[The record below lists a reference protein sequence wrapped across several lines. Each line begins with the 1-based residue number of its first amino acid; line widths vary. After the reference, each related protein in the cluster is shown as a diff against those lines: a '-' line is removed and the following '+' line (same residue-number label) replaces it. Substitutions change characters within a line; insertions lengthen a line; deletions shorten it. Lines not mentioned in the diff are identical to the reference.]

1 MREAGEDKL
10 PITSHEISKK
20 NGSIIPRIKR
30 IRIGKCVRDDVNLMP
45 IEAPGAPAPKCKFEL
60 RQRAH
65 DNRIHILG
73 VKPRILQTSLVV
85 KPSRL
90 HGAASALFERERIF
104 ILPVQRAPIDHWF
117 VKRVRRRVVVD
128 DVDTV
133 PARAGHKFLRG
144 HRQLCS

>member
-30 IRIGKCVRDDVNLMP
+30 IRIGKCVRNDVNLMP

-73 VKPRILQTSLVV
+73 VKPRILQKSLVV
-85 KPSRL
+85 RPSRL
-90 HGAASALFERERIF
+90 RGAASALFERERIF
-104 ILPVQRAPIDHWF
+104 ILPVQRAPVD
-117 VKRVRRRVVVD
+117 RSEERRVGKECRSRWRPD
-128 DVDTV
+128 
-133 PARAGHKFLRG
+133 RY
-144 HRQLCS
+144 